1 MDFKL
6 ILTVFITIFV
16 SELGDKTQLAV
27 LGFSATRGSWL
38 SVFLGGA
45 LALILATFMAAFLGT
60 VIKKFIPM
68 EYLHYLG
75 GALFV
80 LIGFWMIFKG

>member
-6 ILTVFITIFV
+6 ILTVFITIFI

-27 LGFSATRGSWL
+27 LGFSATKGSWL
-38 SVFLGGA
+38 SVFIGGA
-45 LALILATFMAAFLGT
+45 LALILATFIGAFLGT

-68 EYLHYLG
+68 EYLHYVG
-75 GALFV
+75 GVLFV
-80 LIGFWMIFKG
+80 VIGLWMIFKG